1 MPHEP
6 GEPALSGD
14 ISVSRPG
21 AAAVAAGDAVAL
33 AGGEM
38 VQATGTDDFGGIA
51 RHDANNGG
59 YGNSNILSGVV
70 LANVAAGTAEG
81 ARLNT
86 SATAGELAAE
96 ANGPVLALSAE
107 GGTWHGEEQTYTAP
121 AGYAY
126 VHY

>member
-6 GEPALSGD
+6 GEPALSGE
-14 ISVSRPG
+14 ISESRPG
-21 AAAVAAGDAVAL
+21 TAAVNAGDAVVL
-33 AGGEM
+33 AAGEM
-38 VQATGTDDFGGIA
+38 DQAVGTDDFGGIA
-51 RHDANNGG
+51 RHDANNSGT
-59 YGNSNILSGVV
+59 GNSNILSGVV

-96 ANGPVLALSAE
+96 ADGPILALSAE
-107 GGTWHGEEQTYTAP
+107 GGTWHGQNQTYTAP
-121 AGYAY
+121 AGYAF